1 MAFKK
6 EVVEII
12 EPRDIFVGNVKAEI
26 TLEEFGEYESETC
39 AKANESVKRLLV
51 EYDGIIR
58 FNFRHFP
65 LTNIHQRSLKAGEA
79 AVATGQEGK
88 FWEMHNILFANR
100 KNLGT
105 TSLKLYSK
113 EAGVN
118 NKRFLDDLVNATYG
132 WQVQGDLREGLDRG
146 VKTAPTFFING
157 ERMEEH
163 SYEDLKK
170 GIEEAIKN
178 LKNKGKGKPTPVKPI
193 VKVVAKVENE
203 DWAKPIYADR
213 IKGKPIPARK
223 SSKNAGQRTIVA
235 KAEPAK
241 VEKKE
246 VVKPASKKAVK
257 EVVKVTA
264 IKAKAAPVKVKAV
277 PTKVK
282 AAPAKAAQVKVK
294 AATAKTKK

>member
-12 EPRDIFVGNVKAEI
+12 EPRDIFVGNAKAEI
-26 TLEEFGEYESETC
+26 TLEEFGEYESEVC
-39 AKANESVKRLLV
+39 ANANEIVKKLLV
-51 EYDGIIR
+51 EYDGVIR

-132 WQVQGDLREGLDRG
+132 WQVQGDLREGLNRG
-146 VKTAPTFFING
+146 VTTVPTFFVNG
-157 ERMEEH
+157 ERMAKPT
-163 SYEDLKK
+163 YEDIKK
-170 GIEEAIKN
+170 GIEDAIKN
-178 LKNKGKGKPTPVKPI
+178 LKKK
-193 VKVVAKVENE
+193 
-203 DWAKPIYADR
+203 
-213 IKGKPIPARK
+213 
-223 SSKNAGQRTIVA
+223 A
-235 KAEPAK
+235 KAPK
-241 VEKKE
+241 VIAVEEDE
-246 VVKPASKKAVK
+246 VEETVEAVEVKAVTK
-257 EVVKVTA
+257 PVVKVTS
-264 IKAKAAPVKVKAV
+264 K
-277 PTKVK
+277 
-282 AAPAKAAQVKVK
+282 APAKSTVKPATKTAVK
-294 AATAKTKK
+294 PTAKATSKTATKQRA